1 MKPKSLGLLAVGL
14 LAGPTASDAGC
25 AYAFS
30 NAESNPSFS
39 LSFAA
44 EGFIA
49 TAGVLPVTP
58 IGAGGFE
65 FAPARTNL
73 FGTGIRFEFQ
83 TAVTDTCGR

>member
-14 LAGPTASDAGC
+14 LAGPTASDAAC
-25 AYAFS
+25 VYA
-30 NAESNPSFS
+30 A
-39 LSFAA
+39 
-44 EGFIA
+44 
-49 TAGVLPVTP
+49 AGVLPVTP